1 MPALKDKLNQKV
13 KSIETVPN
21 SIIEEESVNEQESNL
36 IILKPNQPDSFVPH
50 FAITLNEARQ
60 RLSML
65 QEFVKEMMV
74 ADVDYGMIPGC
85 KKPSLFKSGAEK
97 LCDIYGFAKKVE
109 IINRIEDWETKLF
122 RYEVKVSLINKK
134 TGLMEAEGIGSCNNR
149 EKKYVSQDPFNVINT
164 IVKMAKKRA
173 LIDAVLSATRTSA
186 IFTQDIEDFEEL
198 SDMQLTENSNST
210 SDNTQNVSTLAI
222 HKQDAYNQ
230 KEIGV
235 APASRNQLALIM
247 KLVAEKGIAMGE
259 IKSLLQTRYSV
270 NESKFLSTHQ
280 ADDFIKLLFKY
291 KLKHTQ
297 K

>member
-1 MPALKDKLNQKV
+1 MPALKDKLNQKI
-13 KSIETVPN
+13 KNIETVPDH
-21 SIIEEESVNEQESNL
+21 ITEEGSVNEQESNL
-36 IILKPNQPDSFVPH
+36 IILKPNQPESFVPH

-122 RYEVKVSLINKK
+122 HYEVKVSLINKR
-134 TGLMEAEGIGSCNNR
+134 TGLMEAEGVGCCNNR
-149 EKKYVSQDPFNVINT
+149 EKKYASQNEYTIINT
-164 IVKMAKKRA
+164 ILKMAKKRA

-186 IFTQDIEDFEEL
+186 IFTQDVEDLEEL
-198 SDMQLTENSNST
+198 PDTQLNENSINT
-210 SDNTQNVSTLAI
+210 SDNTQNTSTSMI
-222 HKQDAYNQ
+222 HKQDAYSH
-230 KEIGV
+230 KETAV
-235 APASRNQLALIM
+235 SPASRNQLALIM
-247 KLVAEKGIAMGE
+247 KLVAEKGIVMGE
-259 IKSLLQTRYSV
+259 IKSLLQTRYGV
-270 NESKFLSTHQ
+270 NESKLLSTHQ

-291 KLKHTQ
+291 KPKLTQ